1 MREGH
6 CVLRRAHE
14 RGPVRGISTSTS
26 SGAGTRIE
34 PISSNDAAFYGIE
47 QVILSL
53 FDGSAVPRAAPALH
67 FEGLVFIRIAYC
79 RKTHV
84 SQQAVAVG
92 VDENVFA
99 FDVSVDLWAKECSN
113 EGWECAA

>member
-6 CVLRRAHE
+6 YVLWSAHK

-26 SGAGTRIE
+26 RDAGTRIV

-53 FDGSAVPRAAPALH
+53 CDGSAVPRATPPLH
-67 FEGLVFIRIAYC
+67 FEALVFICIAHC

-99 FDVSVDLWAKECSN
+99 FDVSVELSAGK
-113 EGWECAA
+113 